1 MQLNSKLWCFDQF
14 PASVSTCVVCQVE
27 DTLAV
32 FEKMPKDRN
41 VLDFRAGSWIYPE
54 GRIYIL
60 WVCFVGNIMIEQHL
74 VCAWTMLLLL
84 YIVTLSIDSPV
95 SELV

>member
-1 MQLNSKLWCFDQF
+1 MCWIF
-14 PASVSTCVVCQVE
+14 AQVPGFIQKE
-27 DTLAV
+27 
-32 FEKMPKDRN
+32 
-41 VLDFRAGSWIYPE
+41 GSIFS
-54 GRIYIL
+54 GFAL
-60 WVCFVGNIMIEQHL
+60 LVEQHL